1 MPWLDQYFRAVHIH
15 PLDEASTL
23 AVLQT
28 RKQQFEKYYDVA
40 YSDDAI
46 EFAAHSLISYLSEGS
61 LLVKALELLDAAG
74 ALVKSRQSAVPD
86 EILEIQKRIN
96 FISHR
101 MGSAVVNHEFEK
113 ARFYSNELN
122 KEKENL
128 RALKERLQPESPS
141 SMIVGKEEVA
151 EVVSRWAIYPY
162 RP

>member
-1 MPWLDQYFRAVHIH
+1 
-15 PLDEASTL
+15 
-23 AVLQT
+23 
-28 RKQQFEKYYDVA
+28 
-40 YSDDAI
+40 
-46 EFAAHSLISYLSEGS
+46 
-61 LLVKALELLDAAG
+61 
-74 ALVKSRQSAVPD
+74 
-86 EILEIQKRIN
+86 
-96 FISHR
+96 
-101 MGSAVVNHEFEK
+101 VNHEFEK